1 MHIHI
6 QFQAAAGICNSG
18 AICDNESPDHLTK
31 DKDHYNSS
39 EMSIP
44 VLPAPLQDYTNI
56 ISTED

>member
-1 MHIHI
+1 M